1 MTDKDITWYKDR
13 YHKLLDDQMKSSS
26 EIEQLQR
33 CKNDLKSKIES
44 MNRRMSAL
52 QNTVSVLC
60 VELSITDA
68 QVVDKLMRECV
79 SDQE

>member
-33 CKNDLKSKIES
+33 CKIES